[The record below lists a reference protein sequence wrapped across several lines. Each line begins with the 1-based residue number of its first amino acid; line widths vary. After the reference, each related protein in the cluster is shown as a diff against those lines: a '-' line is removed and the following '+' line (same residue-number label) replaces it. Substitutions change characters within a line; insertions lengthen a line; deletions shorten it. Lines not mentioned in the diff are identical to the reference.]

1 MKNFSG
7 RDKAR
12 EILKNTKA
20 LAVKVKNSV
29 RNCNCTEV
37 CKTKLTAEGR
47 VCNTCN
53 KLA

>member
-1 MKNFSG
+1 MKEFSV
-7 RDKAR
+7 RDRAR
-12 EILKNTKA
+12 EILKSTKA

-29 RNCNCTEV
+29 RNCSCAVST
-37 CKTKLTAEGR
+37 TKLTAEGR